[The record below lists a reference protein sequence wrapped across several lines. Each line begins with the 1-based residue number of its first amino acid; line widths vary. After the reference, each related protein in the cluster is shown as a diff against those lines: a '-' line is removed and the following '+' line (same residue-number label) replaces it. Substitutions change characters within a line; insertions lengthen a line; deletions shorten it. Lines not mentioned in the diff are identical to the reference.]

1 MLTFLRRVDLI
12 QPPLT
17 LNHRKVVVFVILGC
31 FSWGEQRRGAG
42 GFLCVGFA
50 ILAFSF
56 CVVVDL
62 FVGFLGF
69 FLIILNVLLL
79 ASPKRRLLR
88 SYERNHLERGGRVK
102 REKSPK
108 TVCSQRVYILCCLQ
122 SGLTAHKEIMAVI
135 SYPLPK
141 HPSSLLS
148 VSNLLHCLH
157 HLSCQ
162 VPRPVPC
169 FLFSLSFPF
178 DHLSGIPQLM
188 SEPP

>member
-108 TVCSQRVYILCCLQ
+108 TVCSQSVHFVLF
-122 SGLTAHKEIMAVI
+122 AVWTH
-135 SYPLPK
+135 STQGDHGSHFLPTPQASFQ
-141 HPSSLLS
+141 PSFCIKSPALPAS
-148 VSNLLHCLH
+148 MPGTQAC
-157 HLSCQ
+157 
-162 VPRPVPC
+162 PM
-169 FLFSLSFPF
+169 LSFLPF
-178 DHLSGIPQLM
+178 LPI
-188 SEPP
+188 